1 MKELINLYNT
11 CPICGKQYTGHPALS
26 RLDNSTLICSDCG
39 TRQALESI
47 FRLPV
52 PRLKAAHVAPV
63 PGLQCNRL
71 LHSISH
77 TYLCSV
83 LSDNDLIMYLFRGK
97 MGLVSTFGLVS
108 NTQLFLYNF
117 V

>member
-47 FRLPV
+47 GVSEQICSDCGTRQALE
-52 PRLKAAHVAPV
+52 
-63 PGLQCNRL
+63 
-71 LHSISH
+71 SI
-77 TYLCSV
+77 
-83 LSDNDLIMYLFRGK
+83 G
-97 MGLVSTFGLVS
+97 VSEQEQ
-108 NTQLFLYNF
+108 NEIINIIHDYQNN
-117 V
+117 